1 VINYPAAPTGQN
13 IATKL
18 TARTAIVDRPTP
30 DDDRVVSAALRAL
43 GETRESVF
51 DVKVTRSRNGAS
63 VTVRIQTS

>member
-1 VINYPAAPTGQN
+1 MINYPSAPTGQN
-13 IATKL
+13 VATRV
-18 TARTAIVDRPTP
+18 TRHTVIVDRPTP